1 MKCTQLSFSPHSVA
15 LKNCHEFLLTHPVDT
30 LQVPEQGLVAGSAT
44 LQRRDIF
51 SQRSTPSEP
60 ELIRRRDIQSAQ
72 PFRRTGSMTDVKA
85 PVKPRMIGSA
95 TTTRPIYQN
104 SGAKL
109 EIQQPVRSGPTERSP
124 LKCWTP
130 TADTVLGTLP
140 SPVKAIPPRPKTVSF
155 TKQKQRGAKPP
166 TKSRVISMDWGG
178 AK

>member
-1 MKCTQLSFSPHSVA
+1 MHDSRSLI
-15 LKNCHEFLLTHPVDT
+15 LLTLFCLRTIAHPVDT
-30 LQVPEQGLVAGSAT
+30 VQVPEQGLVAGSAT
-44 LQRRDIF
+44 LQRRDTF

-60 ELIRRRDIQSAQ
+60 ELIRNQRRDIQSAR
-72 PFRRTGSMTDVKA
+72 PFRRTASMTDVKA
-85 PVKPRMIGSA
+85 PVKPRMVGSA

-104 SGAKL
+104 STGKL
-109 EIQQPVRSGPTERSP
+109 EIQQPGRSMPTERSP

-140 SPVKAIPPRPKTVSF
+140 LPVKALPPRPKTVSF